1 MQAVA
6 ELAARQRAEQQ
17 RARRASSF
25 RAAPPPR
32 HPPPPP
38 PARSACP
45 STRSVT
51 PHLAVKTRSAKRA
64 AFDAAVAKSKKE
76 EEVQNCVLT
85 VIVTQTLREWL
96 SLV

>member
-6 ELAARQRAEQQ
+6 ELAARQHAEQQ

-38 PARSACP
+38 PARSERPA
-45 STRSVT
+45 TRAIT
-51 PHLAVKTRSAKRA
+51 PHLALETRSAKRA

-76 EEVQNCVLT
+76 EEVQNLTVLT
-85 VIVTQTLREWL
+85 LIAEQT
-96 SLV
+96 